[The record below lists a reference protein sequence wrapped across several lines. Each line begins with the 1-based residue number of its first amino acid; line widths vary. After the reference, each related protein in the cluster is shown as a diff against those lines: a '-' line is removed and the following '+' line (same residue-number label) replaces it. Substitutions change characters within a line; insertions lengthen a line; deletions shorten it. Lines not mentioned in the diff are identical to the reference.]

1 MSRMVELIFN
11 EGEMECIAETTGR
24 KALWEAIGYLSTWGL
39 RFPRVRILKSGGN
52 DLLAV
57 YLNDEGDTGYV
68 IGAVWS
74 ESGTPDEYG
83 VPRGSYSF
91 HS

>member
-1 MSRMVELIFN
+1 MSRTIELTFN
-11 EGEMECIAETTGR
+11 EGEMEDIEKTTGR
-24 KALWEAIGYLSTWGL
+24 KALGDAIGYLSMWGL

-74 ESGTPDEYG
+74 ENGTPDEYG